1 MKKYSMDSIRNFAL
15 VGASGSG
22 KTSIAEA
29 MFFNAGVTNRLGKVD
44 DGNTVMDHDPDE
56 VSKKMSIYLSLGNLE
71 WKKVKHNILDT
82 PGYSDFKGD
91 MITAFRAVDTAVITV
106 SAVNGIE
113 VMTEQAM
120 KYADEVKNSIA
131 VIINKIDR
139 EHAKFNEIIDELSN
153 LSDKVIV
160 PVTVPIGTAE
170 HFKGV
175 INTIK
180 KKAYSQGKEI
190 EIPADM
196 TDAVEEWHE
205 KVIEAA
211 AESDDKLMEKFFE
224 EGALSEDEISNGL
237 KNSILQDTA
246 VPVFVTSATE
256 NIGIQETLTL
266 INDFFPSP
274 KDVHEILIKKQDEEQ
289 MLDLADYKKKLGYV
303 VKSVSEQNFGEI
315 AMVRMYS
322 SDLTTGN
329 EVELPEKNE
338 KEKIG
343 QMFVICGKKR
353 EEVDHIAAGD
363 FGGLVKLKNTKTS
376 NTIAEKGENIIV
388 KPIQYPEPV
397 YWKAIRAVSQSDE
410 DKIGPALSKITDE
423 DPTIRT
429 ELNTETYQNILSGQG
444 EIQIG
449 LVQKRLQDKYNVEAN
464 LTDPKIP
471 YKETITGNADV
482 KYRHKKQSGGH
493 GQYGEV
499 YIKLFPTEIGS
510 GFEFVD
516 SIVGGVIPS
525 KYIPAVEKGLV
536 ETMKEGILA
545 DYPVVDIRAELY
557 YGSYHDV
564 DSSEMAFKIAASHA
578 LKDGFMKAG
587 PILLEP
593 IHKIQIIVPTEYMGD
608 VMGDISS
615 RRGKILGMSQQ
626 ENKQVINAEIPLSE
640 LYSYYTSLKSL
651 TQGRGYFTQQFAY
664 YQKLPNDQA
673 QKVIEASKKEEE

>member
-1 MKKYSMDSIRNFAL
+1 MKKYSMDCIRNYAL

-29 MFFNAGVTNRLGKVD
+29 MFFNAGVINRLGRVD
-44 DGNTVMDHDPDE
+44 DGNTLMDYDSDE
-56 VSKKMSIYLSLGNLE
+56 ISKKMSINLSLGNLE
-71 WKKVKHNILDT
+71 WKKIKHNIIDT

-91 MITAFRAVDTAVITV
+91 MITAFRAVDTALITI

-113 VMTEQAM
+113 VMTDQAM
-120 KYADEVKNSIA
+120 KYADEVSNSKAI
-131 VIINKIDR
+131 IINKLDR
-139 EHAKFNEIIDELSN
+139 EHAKFAEIIDELSN
-153 LSDKVIV
+153 YSDQIVV
-160 PVTVPIGTAE
+160 PVLIPLRTAE

-175 INTIK
+175 VNTIN

-190 EIPADM
+190 EIPADLS
-196 TDAVEEWHE
+196 DEVEEWHE

-224 EGALSEDEISNGL
+224 EGSLSEEEISNGL
-237 KNSILQDTA
+237 KNSIIHGTA
-246 VPVFVTSATE
+246 IPVFACSASE
-256 NIGIQETLTL
+256 NIGIQEILNL
-266 INDFFPSP
+266 INMFLPSP
-274 KDVHEILIKKQDEEQ
+274 KDITEIPVQKNGENKT
-289 MLDLADYKKKLGYV
+289 LDLTKYNKKLGYV
-303 VKSVSEQNFGEI
+303 IKSVTELNLGEI
-315 AMVRMYS
+315 ALVRMYS
-322 SDLTTGN
+322 GNLNTGV
-329 EVELPEKNE
+329 EIELPEKAA
-338 KEKIG
+338 KDKIG
-343 QMFVICGKKR
+343 QIYSVCGKKR
-353 EEVDHIAAGD
+353 EEVDEIPAGD
-363 FGGLVKLKNTKTS
+363 IGGLVKLKNTKTS
-376 NTIAEKGENIIV
+376 YTITEKGENLVV
-388 KPIQYPEPV
+388 KPLHYPEPV

-410 DKIGPALSKITDE
+410 DRIGPALNKITDE

-429 ELNTETYQNILSGQG
+429 EMNIETNQNILSGQG

-449 LVQKRLQDKYNVEAN
+449 IVQKRLKDKYNVEAN

-471 YKETITGNADV
+471 YKETVTGKSDV
-482 KYRHKKQSGGH
+482 KYKHKKQSGGH

-499 YIKLFPTEIGS
+499 YVRISPTELGA
-510 GFEFVD
+510 GFEFVN

-536 ETMKEGILA
+536 ETMKDGILA
-545 DYPVVDIRAELY
+545 GYPVVDIQVELY

-578 LKDGFMKAG
+578 LKDGFALAN

-593 IHKIQIIVPTEYMGD
+593 IHKVQIVVPTEYMGD

-615 RRGKILGMSQQ
+615 RRGKILGMSQ
-626 ENKQVINAEIPLSE
+626 EDNKQILNAEIPLSE
-640 LYSYYTSLKSL
+640 LYSYYTSLKSI

-673 QKVIEASKKEEE
+673 QKVIEKSKKEDE